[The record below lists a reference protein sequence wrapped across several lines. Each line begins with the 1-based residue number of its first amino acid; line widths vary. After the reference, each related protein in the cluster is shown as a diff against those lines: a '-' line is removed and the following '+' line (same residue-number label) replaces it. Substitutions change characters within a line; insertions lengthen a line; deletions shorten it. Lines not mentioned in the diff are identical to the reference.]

1 MTGLPAEVTGTVVT
15 VGSFDGVHLGHH
27 DILGRLAER
36 SRETGLRSALVTF
49 EPHPLEIVNPAAA
62 PPLLTTWDEKLEVL
76 ATCGVD
82 YVIVLQ
88 FTAGLAALTAE
99 RFVDEVLI
107 QRVRMRE
114 LLIGHD
120 HGFGRDRR
128 GNVAML
134 RAMAPSH
141 GFTVSVIEP
150 VGEGSGHA
158 FSSTAIR
165 RAVAGGD
172 LARAAEALGRPYSVS
187 GRVERGAGRGREMGF
202 RTINI
207 APPPPQKLL
216 PPEGVYAARVQT
228 PSGAFGGMLNLGP
241 RPTFNDHAQS
251 IEAHLFDADVELY
264 GALVRLEFIER
275 LRETRRFDSPAA
287 LVAQLRLDE
296 RHARDALSRHA
307 YATQ

>member
-15 VGSFDGVHLGHH
+15 VGSFDGVHLGHR
-27 DILGRLAER
+27 DILARVAER
-36 SRETGLRSALVTF
+36 SRVTGLRSALVTF
-49 EPHPLEIVNPAAA
+49 EPHPLEVVNPAAA

-76 ATCGVD
+76 ATCGVN

-88 FTAGLAALTAE
+88 FTAELAAFTAK

-114 LLIGHD
+114 LLIGRD
-120 HGFGRDRR
+120 HGFGRNRG

-134 RAMAPSH
+134 RAMAPSR
-141 GFTVSVIEP
+141 GFIVSVIEP
-150 VGEGSGHA
+150 VGHDSGYA

-172 LARAAEALGRPYSVS
+172 LSRAAEALGRPYSVS

-202 RTINI
+202 RTINLA
-207 APPPPQKLL
+207 APPPRKLL
-216 PPEGVYAARVQT
+216 PPEGVYAVRAQT

-241 RPTFNDHAQS
+241 RPTFNDHAQN
-251 IEAHLFDADVELY
+251 IEAHLFDASVELY
-264 GALVRLEFIER
+264 GALVRLEFVER

-287 LVAQLRLDE
+287 LVEQLRLDE
-296 RHARDALSRHA
+296 RHARDALSRR
-307 YATQ
+307 T